1 MKSLMSGGALLV
13 LVLSSFAQNPKEH
26 EDQPIRLINSLKGAD
41 LYKAY
46 CAVCHGADA
55 RGNGPM
61 AQSLKNAPPDLTRIA
76 ARNGGS
82 FPLARMRRV
91 ISGAE
96 ARGTEHGTREMPVWG
111 PIFSQVDRDQDLGGL
126 RIDNLAR
133 YLQNLQVK

>member
-1 MKSLMSGGALLV
+1 MSGGALVV

-26 EDQPIRLINSLKGAD
+26 EDQPIRLMNSLKGAD

-61 AQSLKNAPPDLTRIA
+61 AQSLKNAPADLTRIA

-82 FPLARMRRV
+82 FPLARIRRV

-96 ARGTEHGTREMPVWG
+96 ARGTAHGTREMPVWG
-111 PIFSQVDRDQDLGGL
+111 PIFSQVDRDQDLGGV

>member
-1 MKSLMSGGALLV
+1 MKLLMSGGALLV

-26 EDQPIRLINSLKGAD
+26 EDQPIRLINSLNGAD

-61 AQSLKNAPPDLTRIA
+61 AQSLKQAPADLTRIA

-82 FPLARMRRV
+82 FPLARIRRV

-96 ARGTEHGTREMPVWG
+96 TRGTVHGTRDMPVWG
-111 PIFSQVDRDQDLGGL
+111 PIFSQVDRDQDLGGV